1 MTTIGEVLKMEY
13 EMSQAFMRDGSD
25 FYEGIR
31 AVLVDKDQNPK
42 WNPASLDEVTDNVVA
57 SHFESLGEYELE
69 LLPVK
74 TMSKM

>member
-1 MTTIGEVLKMEY
+1 MPSIGEVLQMEY
-13 EMSQAFMRDGSD
+13 RMSQAFMRDGSD

-42 WNPASLDEVTDNVVA
+42 WKPQSLDDVTDEVVA
-57 SHFESLGEYELE
+57 SHFESLGEHELD
-69 LLPVK
+69 LLPVN